1 MFKKV
6 VIVAAALV
14 TFAIEAS
21 ATECRCQS
29 VPGSSETVL
38 QGTSTSGTKIQLRF
52 EASPVKTT
60 TNLAF
65 MCTDPT
71 AVVSLVK
78 LWMPDMDHGSAP
90 TRLVRSGNCTRIER
104 INFIMSGVWDLQIKL
119 DNADPATL
127 SLSVVR

>member
-1 MFKKV
+1 MIK
-6 VIVAAALV
+6 ILLV
-14 TFAIEAS
+14 TSALLAFATQSS
-21 ATECRCQS
+21 AEECRCES
-29 VPGSSETVL
+29 VLDSSETIL
-38 QGTSTSGTKIQLRF
+38 QGTSEAGTKIQLRF

-65 MCTDPT
+65 MCTDP
-71 AVVSLVK
+71 AAAVSLVK

-90 TRLVRSGNCTRIER
+90 TRLVSSDNCTRIER
-104 INFIMSGVWDLQIKL
+104 INFIMPGVWDLQIKL